1 MNFLQRV
8 VVILSLIKI
17 VQLSSINILDSNF
30 IQTGNFTLSQGVTSI
45 SIQFAQA
52 FNSTPNIITSLTYL
66 DTLNNQLEIDFQI
79 YITNINSTGFLATI
93 DISSFSYIFQVNY
106 TYIATTA
113 SNIYSFYTSNQTIF
127 LDNIQDQ
134 NYNIYSTKIPYS
146 KKNLL
151 SNPKMNV
158 LVVGFMTGFYQDY
171 FSNILSVSFQITQP
185 SNDANN
191 FLVTIKEDLQAQWQ
205 LNEIRYNYFEFY
217 YQENNSIMMKIYQD
231 QTYEFISSTSNCL
244 YNNLIQSSYTNN
256 LSSTCKKGLCC
267 DDLNLKYTRLQ
278 TTPSPINTMKS
289 NKQNIQI
296 GFSKIY
302 SDLNVQNGR
311 LIISDFYFIFQN
323 NSNGMYI
330 TYKTWQG
337 SKILGVTSTFIE
349 YYSLSCPTGYFYS
362 FSVKDCVIT
371 CESQTYPEQNLSNS
385 SLLPSC
391 NPCSSSCLQCSGP
404 LPTNCKSCPSS
415 LPVLIVQNNQCQ
427 SQQPSTGYVC
437 QQSTDTSLPYQQN
450 CYSCDPT
457 CLTCSGSL
465 PTNCLSCNKSFPYF
479 VISTNQC
486 LSAPKSNFQC
496 QQSQVAPTYQFNCQ
510 DCSPNCL
517 TCFGPLST
525 NCQSCPLNL
534 PFFNTQT
541 NECLQQAPAAGYYC
555 QNSSGSSPIYQ
566 KNCYPCYSSCLQCSG
581 PLSTNC
587 LSCTTSFPF
596 YDLSSNS
603 CLASAPSQGYF
614 CQQNQNTSLTYQQNC
629 QLCDPTCLTCTGSLP
644 TNCINCT
651 SSFPYFNLQTNSCL
665 SKVPG
670 SNFYCI
676 QNSINPTYQFNCN
689 TCNVSCLSCTGPQA
703 NNCLSCP
710 PTLPIFNT
718 ITNQCLAQAPSS
730 GYYCQNSSDISLS
743 YQQNCSPCDP
753 SCLQCSGPLST
764 NCLSCNTNLPFYNL
778 KNNTCL
784 AQAPNQGYFCQQSSK
799 QNLSYQQDCSPC
811 DSTCLT
817 CSGSLST
824 NCISCTSSYP
834 YFNIQANSCN
844 SKVPSANFYCKQNLT
859 NPTYQFNCNI
869 CNVSCLTCQ
878 GPQSNN
884 CLTCP
889 SSLPYFNTQTNG
901 CLAQAPSQG
910 YYCQS
915 GTSISPSYQQNCF
928 SCDSTCLQCSGPLST
943 NCLSC
948 TTSFPFY
955 NLSSKSCLVQAPNQG
970 YFCLQNPDINFSYQ
984 KNCLPCDSTCLTCSG
999 SLQNNCLSCSTQ
1011 FPYFNTQTNQ
1021 CLSNTPGINYYCQ
1034 NNINNPIYQLNCY
1047 SCSANCLTCNGSQ
1060 PNNCLTCPSSLPYY
1074 NTSTSECLLQIPS
1087 SAYFCQNGSS
1097 SQPSYQQN
1105 CYPCDISC
1113 QFCKGSLATDCTA
1126 CSQSYPYYNTLSN
1139 ICMSQKP
1146 SPGFICQQSQSSNPP
1161 YQQNCYSCNDPN
1173 CLVCIDVSPNSC
1185 IQCQA
1190 NTYLYNKSCSLT
1202 KPSPAYCD
1210 SQNNCLACTI
1220 QFCLSCDQGPETC
1233 SLCPPSFY
1241 IDQNSYQCK
1250 CPYAS
1255 YLDVNNDNY
1264 QCLSCP
1270 SNCAICLNSTTCQ
1283 QCASNSLPDPLNPG
1297 NCILNCQQGQFY
1309 NRQSQSCQQCA
1320 PTCLTCF
1327 GSKNNCLSCKSGAQT
1342 VFNSANN
1349 NYECICI
1356 DQKDTLNN
1364 LTGICQK
1371 CPDPLC
1377 QQCDPNNRSLCL
1389 QCITQASFSQTD
1401 QKCECSQSTYYISST
1416 NSCISCPQAN
1426 CLDCLP
1432 DGSQCVKCKSGF
1444 YYDSNFQ
1451 TCSFCKQGK
1460 FTDNQNKCSLNC
1472 IDQCEQCSDSSSCS
1486 QYYSNATFVGSQCY
1500 FTCSKCTGSDSNQ
1513 CLECSSSTRILDQQ
1527 TNSCVCQ
1534 PSFTETNKEDCQFN
1548 PSSNI
1553 LFKIASIM
1561 TNIQYFIYLPTL
1573 FVNHHPF
1580 SDYFLMNSQL
1590 IGNHFYSKQQNQ
1602 AGIFTCHNAKFN
1614 YFNLLDSQI
1623 LVFSQEIP
1631 LTKNSSNVSNT
1642 IVFFGYAFLSY
1653 AFIAIGFVYFKIVDS
1668 KCINMRNPQRSLV
1681 LKYFLNWN
1689 LFIKVNRISSNMI
1702 LMYSINNL
1710 ELFKQLNFYS
1720 ICATIYGMLYL
1731 VFLLLEVYVVK
1742 IVPNNQQFKF
1752 LTHNLNHNSQASLMF
1767 WIVAEFKKIAF
1778 CSCFLLSE
1786 TLAAFHC
1793 LIIIEYAFRMY
1804 LKLNQKQLQKSL
1816 IRKQNNS
1823 FFQTNNCFIY
1833 EQKIKEEG
1841 ISIDQIQSILNVRTF
1856 SIQLSKRKTIQRT
1869 QPSFS

>member
-566 KNCYPCYSSCLQCSG
+566 KNCYPS
-581 PLSTNC
+581 
-587 LSCTTSFPF
+587 
-596 YDLSSNS
+596 
-603 CLASAPSQGYF
+603 
-614 CQQNQNTSLTYQQNC
+614 
-629 QLCDPTCLTCTGSLP
+629 
-644 TNCINCT
+644 
-651 SSFPYFNLQTNSCL
+651 
-665 SKVPG
+665 
-670 SNFYCI
+670 
-676 QNSINPTYQFNCN
+676 
-689 TCNVSCLSCTGPQA
+689 
-703 NNCLSCP
+703 
-710 PTLPIFNT
+710 
-718 ITNQCLAQAPSS
+718 
-730 GYYCQNSSDISLS
+730 
-743 YQQNCSPCDP
+743 
-753 SCLQCSGPLST
+753 
-764 NCLSCNTNLPFYNL
+764 
-778 KNNTCL
+778 
-784 AQAPNQGYFCQQSSK
+784 
-799 QNLSYQQDCSPC
+799 
-811 DSTCLT
+811 
-817 CSGSLST
+817 
-824 NCISCTSSYP
+824 
-834 YFNIQANSCN
+834 
-844 SKVPSANFYCKQNLT
+844 
-859 NPTYQFNCNI
+859 
-869 CNVSCLTCQ
+869 
-878 GPQSNN
+878 
-884 CLTCP
+884 
-889 SSLPYFNTQTNG
+889 
-901 CLAQAPSQG
+901 QAPSQG

-928 SCDSTCLQCSGPLST
+928 SCDSTC
-943 NCLSC
+943 
-948 TTSFPFY
+948 F
-955 NLSSKSCLVQAPNQG
+955 
-970 YFCLQNPDINFSYQ
+970 
-984 KNCLPCDSTCLTCSG
+984 
-999 SLQNNCLSCSTQ
+999 
-1011 FPYFNTQTNQ
+1011 
-1021 CLSNTPGINYYCQ
+1021 
-1034 NNINNPIYQLNCY
+1034 
-1047 SCSANCLTCNGSQ
+1047 
-1060 PNNCLTCPSSLPYY
+1060 
-1074 NTSTSECLLQIPS
+1074 ECLLQIPS